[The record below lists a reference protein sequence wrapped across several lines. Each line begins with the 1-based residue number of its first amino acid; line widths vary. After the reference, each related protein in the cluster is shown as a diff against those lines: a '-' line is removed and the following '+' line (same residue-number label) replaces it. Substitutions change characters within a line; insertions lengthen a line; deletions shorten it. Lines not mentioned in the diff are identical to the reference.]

1 MRRAL
6 ESALDPRGGD
16 DGAVPEPV
24 VVQRVDAVGEDH
36 DLAPDDGPRAEGE
49 VEEVLAVE
57 ADAEQRPL
65 LHAVGREM
73 QEVRV
78 ARGCTLLE
86 LAAAEEGER
95 DADATGDVDVG
106 AEPVAGLAALD
117 VVRPEVDAQVGV
129 RLDARPEYGRE
140 VEERRCLEVAGAL
153 EVVLVARREAE
164 LQACG
169 RADAALHRRELV
181 FAAQQDVADADRV
194 ALRPA
199 DAQRLGCRAEAAAGQ
214 RHRDDLTLDA
224 HGEVGVDDGEQEVD
238 VEVVE
243 QAVGQ
248 AERADVAVDLETVA
262 QAVGGGAQQVA
273 RGVELLD
280 DDGILRLEPL
290 DAAPVELVELDVLVA
305 DVDVELPAAERIG
318 PLEEQRAEGLGRPLE
333 DL

>member
-1 MRRAL
+1 
-6 ESALDPRGGD
+6 
-16 DGAVPEPV
+16 
-24 VVQRVDAVGEDH
+24 
-36 DLAPDDGPRAEGE
+36 
-49 VEEVLAVE
+49 
-57 ADAEQRPL
+57 
-65 LHAVGREM
+65 
-73 QEVRV
+73 
-78 ARGCTLLE
+78 
-86 LAAAEEGER
+86 
-95 DADATGDVDVG
+95 
-106 AEPVAGLAALD
+106 
-117 VVRPEVDAQVGV
+117 
-129 RLDARPEYGRE
+129 
-140 VEERRCLEVAGAL
+140 
-153 EVVLVARREAE
+153 VLVARRQAE
-164 LQACG
+164 LQARG

-224 HGEVGVDDGEQEVD
+224 HGEVGVDDREQEVD

-280 DDGILRLEPL
+280 DNGILRLEPL

-318 PLEEQRAEGLGRPLE
+318 PLEEQRAEGQRANDALTFWSRLSSALSVFEPRSKRWPRRRMLRAAPLAGAVRARCCASARSRTTAPPTGSAGTSPRSRTSTSRSTCWGCAPRAAGRSSGSFAATGSGSGRPDGLE
-333 DL
+333 KEVVQTPEGLRFAPGRG